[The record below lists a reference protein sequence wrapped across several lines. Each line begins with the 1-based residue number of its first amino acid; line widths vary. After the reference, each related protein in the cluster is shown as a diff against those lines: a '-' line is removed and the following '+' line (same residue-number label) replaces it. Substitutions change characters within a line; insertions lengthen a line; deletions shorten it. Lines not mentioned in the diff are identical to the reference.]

1 MRNARGTEKRVN
13 DIINEILEE
22 NEETNFNA
30 TRSEACPGGCEES
43 DSTAKEVSCMREK
56 QSFIH
61 MQ

>member
-1 MRNARGTEKRVN
+1 MRNARRTEKRVN

-43 DSTAKEVSCMREK
+43 DSTAKEVSCIREK
-56 QSFIH
+56 
-61 MQ
+61 